1 MRLVFDAT
9 AVRAAMGKLKALDA
23 ADFIAE
29 ACILS
34 GKSATHR
41 RLQNLLYRAWIG
53 YYEEHGGSLFE
64 EEFRAEATGPRLESV
79 RRRYAAFAGVE
90 VFFVRKREDRKLP
103 GRVEAAFLKDLVDS
117 LKDTST
123 CELHRMNTSC
133 DGAWSRIYGRDG
145 SGNGD
150 SIPYAEVVLTEC
162 VRLRRLGG
170 RSGTYYIAETNHKS
184 RCQQRKA

>member
-1 MRLVFDAT
+1 
-9 AVRAAMGKLKALDA
+9 MGKLKALDA

-41 RLQNLLYRAWIG
+41 RLQNLLYRAWIE
-53 YYEEHGGSLFE
+53 YYKEHGGSLFD
-64 EEFRAEATGPRLESV
+64 EEFRAVATGPCLESV
-79 RRRYAAFAGVE
+79 RMRYAIFAGVD

-103 GRVEAAFLKDLVDS
+103 DREEAAFLKDLVDS
-117 LKDTST
+117 LKGTST

-133 DGAWSRIYGRDG
+133 GGAWSRIYGRDG

-150 SIPYAEVVLTEC
+150 QIPFTEIVLTEC
-162 VRLRRLGG
+162 MRYR
-170 RSGTYYIAETNHKS
+170 RSGRRQPRSDPLLPSCLFSQSST
-184 RCQQRKA
+184 

>member
-1 MRLVFDAT
+1 
-9 AVRAAMGKLKALDA
+9 MGKLKALDA

-53 YYEEHGGSLFE
+53 YYKVHGGSLFE

-133 DGAWSRIYGRDG
+133 GGAWSRIYGRDG

-150 SIPYAEVVLTEC
+150 SIPYA
-162 VRLRRLGG
+162 
-170 RSGTYYIAETNHKS
+170 
-184 RCQQRKA
+184 